1 MINKRNDPLG
11 PDWSDADFFYMRH
24 ALSLAEAGSKL
35 GEVPVGAVIVGPG
48 GIIAESFNQVE
59 ALGDPTAHAEMI
71 ALRLAAKEVGR
82 YALADCVLYVTLEPC
97 VMCSGG
103 LVNARLRRVCFG
115 ARDDRFGGCRSIY
128 RIGDDPRLNH
138 RLKVEGDL
146 LGDEA
151 RVQLRNFFAE
161 RRLQF

>member
-1 MINKRNDPLG
+1 MINEPYDPLR
-11 PDWSDADFFYMRH
+11 PTWSEADFFYMRH
-24 ALSLAEAGSKL
+24 ALRVAETGSKL

-48 GIIAESFNQVE
+48 GIISESFNQVE

-82 YALADCVLYVTLEPC
+82 HALADCVLYVTLEPC
-97 VMCSGG
+97 VMCAGG

-138 RLKVEGDL
+138 RLKVEGNL

-151 RVQLRNFFAE
+151 SEQLRDFFAE

>member
-1 MINKRNDPLG
+1 MINKPNDPLG
-11 PDWSDADFFYMRH
+11 PDWSDSDLFYMRH

>member
-1 MINKRNDPLG
+1 MTKESNDPLRLK
-11 PDWSDADFFYMRH
+11 WSEADFFYMRY

-59 ALGDPTAHAEMI
+59 ALGDPTSHAEMI
-71 ALRLAAKEVGR
+71 ALRLAAKVVGR
-82 YALADCVLYVTLEPC
+82 HALADCVLYVTLEPC
-97 VMCSGG
+97 VMCAGG

-128 RIGDDPRLNH
+128 RITDDPRLNH
-138 RLKVEGDL
+138 RLKVDGNL

-151 RVQLRNFFAE
+151 SEQLRNFFAE